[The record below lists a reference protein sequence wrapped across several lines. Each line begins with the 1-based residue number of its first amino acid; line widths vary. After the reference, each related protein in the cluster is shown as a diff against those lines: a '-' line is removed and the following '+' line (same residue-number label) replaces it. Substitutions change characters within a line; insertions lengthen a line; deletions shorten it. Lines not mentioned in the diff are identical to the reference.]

1 MQGLFGSV
9 PAPAARTSGQ
19 IASVDR
25 QLPVSL
31 PGPAQYDVGAGVD
44 VPIELSI
51 VMPCLNEAETLG
63 RCIEKAN
70 RAFRELGI
78 SGEVVIGDNGST
90 DGSQDI
96 ARSHGARVV
105 PVAARGYGNALHG
118 AIVAARGRY
127 VLMGD
132 SDDSY
137 DFSAKSIRPFLE
149 KLREGCELVMGNRFQ
164 GGIMPGAMP
173 LKHKYLGNPV
183 LSAIGRLFFKCPVG
197 DFHCGLRAF
206 SAAAYAQMD
215 LQTTGMEFASEMT
228 IKATLLRQRIAEVP
242 TVLYKDGRSRPPHL
256 RSWRDGWRHLRFMLM
271 FSPRWLFLY
280 PGLVLLFAGVA
291 GTAVL
296 IVGPLR
302 VGSVAFDIASLLVA
316 GFLALLGYQFVLF
329 AFFIKVFV
337 VVEGFHSK
345 NTHLNH
351 PLFRFFTLEAGII
364 LGLVVALGGGS
375 VLVTAV
381 LGWERAGFGD
391 LDPQSAMRQVIL
403 AVLLMAFGAQTL
415 FASFLMSTLTLGRRR
430 LGAR

>member
-1 MQGLFGSV
+1 M
-9 PAPAARTSGQ
+9 
-19 IASVDR
+19 
-25 QLPVSL
+25 
-31 PGPAQYDVGAGVD
+31 
-44 VPIELSI
+44 LS
-51 VMPCLNEAETLG
+51 
-63 RCIEKAN
+63 
-70 RAFRELGI
+70 
-78 SGEVVIGDNGST
+78 
-90 DGSQDI
+90 
-96 ARSHGARVV
+96 
-105 PVAARGYGNALHG
+105 
-118 AIVAARGRY
+118 
-127 VLMGD
+127 
-132 SDDSY
+132 
-137 DFSAKSIRPFLE
+137 
-149 KLREGCELVMGNRFQ
+149 
-164 GGIMPGAMP
+164 
-173 LKHKYLGNPV
+173 
-183 LSAIGRLFFKCPVG
+183 
-197 DFHCGLRAF
+197 
-206 SAAAYAQMD
+206 
-215 LQTTGMEFASEMT
+215 
-228 IKATLLRQRIAEVP
+228 
-242 TVLYKDGRSRPPHL
+242 KDGRSRPPHL

-316 GFLALLGYQFVLF
+316 GFLALLGYQFILF

-364 LGLVVALGGGS
+364 LGLVVALGGGT

>member
-1 MQGLFGSV
+1 MLDLERRFEIRQVTV
-9 PAPAARTSGQ
+9 PT
-19 IASVDR
+19 
-25 QLPVSL
+25 
-31 PGPAQYDVGAGVD
+31 GPAQHGTVAGGD
-44 VPIELSI
+44 IPIELSI

-78 SGEVVIGDNGST
+78 AGEVVIGDNGST

-105 PVAARGYGNALHG
+105 PVPARGYGNALHG
-118 AIVAARGRY
+118 AIVEARGRY
-127 VLMGD
+127 LLMGD

-137 DFSAKSIRPFLE
+137 DFSADSIRPFLE
-149 KLREGCELVMGNRFQ
+149 KLRAGCDMVMGNRFL

-228 IKATLLRQRIAEVP
+228 IKATLLRHRIAEVP

-280 PGLVLLFAGVA
+280 PGLVLLSAGVA
-291 GTAVL
+291 GTAIL
-296 IVGPLR
+296 IGGPLR

-345 NTHLNH
+345 NTHLTH
-351 PLFRFFTLEAGII
+351 PFFRVFTLEAGIS
-364 LGLVVALGGGS
+364 LGLVMALGGGI
-375 VLVTAV
+375 VLVRAV

-430 LGAR
+430 LAAR

>member
-1 MQGLFGSV
+1 MSSSA
-9 PAPAARTSGQ
+9 APAQRGT
-19 IASVDR
+19 
-25 QLPVSL
+25 
-31 PGPAQYDVGAGVD
+31 GACTQ

-63 RCIEKAN
+63 RCIEKGN
-70 RAFRELGI
+70 RAFQELGI
-78 SGEVVIGDNGST
+78 AGEVVIGDNGST

-96 ARSHGARVV
+96 ARSLGARVV
-105 PVAARGYGNALHG
+105 AVSARGYGNALHG
-118 AIVAARGRY
+118 AIAEARGRY

-137 DFSAKSIRPFLE
+137 DFSSVSIRPFLD
-149 KLREGCELVMGNRFQ
+149 KLREGYDLVMGNRFQ

-183 LSAIGRLFFKCPVG
+183 LSTIGRLFFKCPVG

-256 RSWRDGWRHLRFMLM
+256 RSLRDGWRHLRFMLM

-291 GTAVL
+291 GTAIL
-296 IVGPLR
+296 IAGPIR

-345 NTHLNH
+345 HTHLTH
-351 PLFRFFTLEAGII
+351 RFFRFFTLETGVI
-364 LGLVVALGGGS
+364 LGFVIALVGGG
-375 VLVTAV
+375 VLGRAV
-381 LGWERAGFGD
+381 LGWERTGFGE
-391 LDPQSAMRQVIL
+391 LDPQSVMRQVIL
-403 AVLLMAFGAQTL
+403 AVLLMATGAQTM
-415 FASFLMSTLTLGRRR
+415 FASFLLSALTLGRRR
-430 LGAR
+430 LRVL